1 MKSLRSLSRLTFAVL
16 VILLGVLV
24 WTGFQQ
30 NRLINRY
37 DTIVEESE
45 RTIFL
50 YATIREQIT
59 EALLSRNSAQLV
71 FQATEVEKFNSRY
84 TSMLENHLIPSQY
97 KLSFLKDL
105 DFEQLAVS
113 LKNLAERSDSDDKV
127 LEVLGHLR
135 QINKQFLQF
144 DRIVV
149 SEMKSRVMQYQ
160 KSALILM
167 GLIISITCFTLVI
180 LYQKSVRPLLD
191 LAYKARRAL
200 SGGEFVALSAG
211 SNSSVE
217 VGVFVD
223 VFNQLL
229 DASQGKNQENAR
241 DSRRKAEVHAI
252 VNEVVNGLNGI
263 INYSQLLADY
273 CDAEKIDDEQKQIL
287 LKIIET
293 GEKSAAI
300 LQNGFQGTDA

>member
-1 MKSLRSLSRLTFAVL
+1 MKSLRSLNRLTFVVL
-16 VILLGVLV
+16 MILLGVLV

-30 NRLINRY
+30 NRLIDRY

-71 FQATEVEKFNSRY
+71 LQATEVEKFNSRY

-113 LKNLAERSDSDDKV
+113 LKNLGERSDSDDNV
-127 LEVLGHLR
+127 LEIFGHLR

-149 SEMKSRVMQYQ
+149 SEMKSKVMQYQ

-167 GLIISITCFTLVI
+167 GIIIAITCFTLVI
-180 LYQKSVRPLLD
+180 LYQKSVRPFLD
-191 LAYKARRAL
+191 LAYQARQGL
-200 SGGEFVALSAG
+200 TDGEFVPLNAG

-241 DSRRKAEVHAI
+241 DARRDAEVHAI
-252 VNEVVNGLNGI
+252 VNEVINGLNGI

-273 CDAEKIDDEQKQIL
+273 CETKKMDDEQKQIL

-300 LQNGFQGTDA
+300 LQNGFHGADV